1 MQAFITINLK
11 NNISQL
17 TPCPQCKSS
26 FTYEDAE
33 LYIFQDSAHK
43 WSKTA
48 NEACAKIGK
57 VIGDANGNVLRDG
70 DTITVIKDL
79 KIKGYSSVVKLGTK
93 VKNIRLVNEGH
104 DTDCKTDGFG
114 AMKLK

>member
-17 TPCPQCKSS
+17 TPCPQFKSS

-33 LYIFQDSAHK
+33 LYISPESAHK

-48 NEACAKIGK
+48 NAESAKIGK
-57 VIGDANGNVLRDG
+57 VIRDG
-70 DTITVIKDL
+70 DTTTVIKDL
-79 KIKGYSSVVKLGTK
+79 KIKGYSSV
-93 VKNIRLVNEGH
+93 
-104 DTDCKTDGFG
+104 
-114 AMKLK
+114 